1 MIEQLRSSLTQ
12 KYSKLLSRRL
22 RCSSTEDHC
31 YIRQKKSVSPFHLR
45 SVKSNQTSFL
55 FSKVKTA
62 EFLKKYPA
70 VVYCFKNFQVIGGKL
85 LWLIKMRL
93 TRWRQRGL
101 FNGDGVKWSC
111 DWQTKVRLCLPCRLI
126 SSSMS
131 KFKRPLPELKK
142 KKLGRVKITRG
153 DKGWG
158 RQRTME
164 TLFQFRPQNLQPGN
178 QDGGFSNFGDL
189 PGRLRE
195 NQGHYKNTLETGSNF
210 EFKMLTDIY
219 LLSKKKPE
227 RFLWHEKYASFSD
240 KRKLTQITT

>member
-1 MIEQLRSSLTQ
+1 
-12 KYSKLLSRRL
+12 
-22 RCSSTEDHC
+22 
-31 YIRQKKSVSPFHLR
+31 
-45 SVKSNQTSFL
+45 
-55 FSKVKTA
+55 
-62 EFLKKYPA
+62 
-70 VVYCFKNFQVIGGKL
+70 
-85 LWLIKMRL
+85 MRL

-142 KKLGRVKITRG
+142 KKLGRVKIIRG
-153 DKGWG
+153 DRGWG

-164 TLFQFRPQNLQPGN
+164 TLFQFRPQNPQPRN

-210 EFKMLTDIY
+210 EFKMLTVIY
-219 LLSKKKPE
+219 LLSKKKTRTFPLTWEICQFFWQTKVDTDNDLVREVNTLILRNPWTSEIFLEYLFCSLCYDQSRQIAGQATKTQVKRE
-227 RFLWHEKYASFSD
+227 RS
-240 KRKLTQITT
+240 

>member
-101 FNGDGVKWSC
+101 FNGDAVKWSC

-126 SSSMS
+126 SSSLS
-131 KFKRPLPELKK
+131 KFERPLPELKK
-142 KKLGRVKITRG
+142 KKTGKGKDYPWGQGLGAAEDYGDSISVPPPKPPTKKSRWRLLEFWWSSWTITR
-153 DKGWG
+153 KS
-158 RQRTME
+158 RA
-164 TLFQFRPQNLQPGN
+164 L
-178 QDGGFSNFGDL
+178 
-189 PGRLRE
+189 
-195 NQGHYKNTLETGSNF
+195 
-210 EFKMLTDIY
+210 
-219 LLSKKKPE
+219 
-227 RFLWHEKYASFSD
+227 
-240 KRKLTQITT
+240 

>member
-1 MIEQLRSSLTQ
+1 
-12 KYSKLLSRRL
+12 
-22 RCSSTEDHC
+22 
-31 YIRQKKSVSPFHLR
+31 
-45 SVKSNQTSFL
+45 
-55 FSKVKTA
+55 
-62 EFLKKYPA
+62 
-70 VVYCFKNFQVIGGKL
+70 
-85 LWLIKMRL
+85 MRL

-126 SSSMS
+126 SISMS

-153 DKGWG
+153 DRGWG

-210 EFKMLTDIY
+210 EFKMLTVIY
-219 LLSKKKPE
+219 LLSKKKTRTFPLKWEICQFFWQTKVDTDNDLVREVNTLILRNPWTSEIFLEYLFCSLCYDQSRQISGQATKTQVKRE
-227 RFLWHEKYASFSD
+227 RS
-240 KRKLTQITT
+240 

>member
-1 MIEQLRSSLTQ
+1 M
-12 KYSKLLSRRL
+12 
-22 RCSSTEDHC
+22 
-31 YIRQKKSVSPFHLR
+31 
-45 SVKSNQTSFL
+45 
-55 FSKVKTA
+55 
-62 EFLKKYPA
+62 
-70 VVYCFKNFQVIGGKL
+70 YCFKNFQVIGGKL

-101 FNGDGVKWSC
+101 FNGDAVKWSC

-142 KKLGRVKITRG
+142 KKTGKGKDYPWGQGLGAAEDYGDSISVPPPKPPTRKSRWRLLEFWWSSWTITR
-153 DKGWG
+153 KS
-158 RQRTME
+158 RA
-164 TLFQFRPQNLQPGN
+164 L
-178 QDGGFSNFGDL
+178 
-189 PGRLRE
+189 
-195 NQGHYKNTLETGSNF
+195 YKNTLETGSNF

>member
-1 MIEQLRSSLTQ
+1 MVLWLTNQ
-12 KYSKLLSRRL
+12 GPF
-22 RCSSTEDHC
+22 
-31 YIRQKKSVSPFHLR
+31 VSPLP
-45 SVKSNQTSFL
+45 TD
-55 FSKVKTA
+55 
-62 EFLKKYPA
+62 LKLH
-70 VVYCFKNFQVIGGKL
+70 VQVQEAT
-85 LWLIKMRL
+85 
-93 TRWRQRGL
+93 TR
-101 FNGDGVKWSC
+101 
-111 DWQTKVRLCLPCRLI
+111 T
-126 SSSMS
+126 
-131 KFKRPLPELKK
+131 KK

-153 DKGWG
+153 DRGWG

-164 TLFQFRPQNLQPGN
+164 TLFQFRPQNPQPRN

-189 PGRLRE
+189 PERLRE